1 MVDRRVIG
9 RKLDQIEHHLER
21 IRSLPDLSL
30 EAFKNDVANQDI
42 FLFNLTQAIQN
53 CIDIATHI
61 VSDEGWGMPGTQSEG
76 FDILKEKGV
85 IQAELTERLVSMVGF
100 RNRVIHEY
108 EELDL
113 DIVYS
118 IWQKRVRDIEE
129 FCLAVVERFG
139 L

>member
-1 MVDRRVIG
+1 MVRQSVIRRKIT
-9 RKLDQIEHHLER
+9 QIEEHLGR
-21 IRSLPDLSL
+21 IRSLPEQPLDV
-30 EAFKNDVANQDI
+30 FKVDTVTQDVL
-42 FLFNLTQAIQN
+42 LFNLTQAIQN

-85 IQAELTERLVSMVGF
+85 IQRELTERVVSMVGF
-100 RNRVIHEY
+100 RDRVIHEY
-108 EELDL
+108 ETLDL
-113 DIVYS
+113 DIVYD
-118 IWQKRVRDIEE
+118 IWHNRLRDIEG

>member
-21 IRSLPDLSL
+21 IRSLPNLSL
-30 EAFKNDVANQDI
+30 EAFKDDLANQDI

-85 IQAELTERLVSMVGF
+85 IQRELTERVVSMVGF
-100 RNRVIHEY
+100 RDRVIHEY
-108 EELDL
+108 ETLDL
-113 DIVYS
+113 DIVYD
-118 IWQKRVRDIEE
+118 IWHNRLRDIEG